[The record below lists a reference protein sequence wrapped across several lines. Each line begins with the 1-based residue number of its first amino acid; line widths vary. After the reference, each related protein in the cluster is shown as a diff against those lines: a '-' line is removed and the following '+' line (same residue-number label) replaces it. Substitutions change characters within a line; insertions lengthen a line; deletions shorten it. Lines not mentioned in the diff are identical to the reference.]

1 MDHFFDN
8 GYWLYQ
14 KLAEI
19 LPEDLVKRIVSI
31 HLIKVSI
38 LKRLVE
44 TSWVARVLK
53 SFDFSF
59 QIIISSVRPD
69 AWSSL
74 LEGGD
79 VVRYGRR
86 DIISIW
92 KPSL

>member
-1 MDHFFDN
+1 M
-8 GYWLYQ
+8 
-14 KLAEI
+14 
-19 LPEDLVKRIVSI
+19 
-31 HLIKVSI
+31 
-38 LKRLVE
+38 
-44 TSWVARVLK
+44 ARVLK

-59 QIIISSVRPD
+59 QIIIYSVRPD